1 MSAPRSRRI
10 DSNDPYPTGVS
21 YQDVFDY
28 EREMREKVED
38 ELKTRIEQIEDRL
51 FIIEQC
57 PDFTDQYPELKA
69 AYEKFKEEEAKMET
83 FEALKNSG
91 DNK

>member
-10 DSNDPYPTGVS
+10 DSSDPYPTGVT

-28 EREMREKVED
+28 EREIREKAED
-38 ELKTRIEQIEDRL
+38 ELKTRIERIEDRL

-57 PDFTDQYPELKA
+57 PDFTDKYPKLKE
-69 AYEKFKEEEAKMET
+69 AYETFKEEEAKMET

-91 DNK
+91 S